1 MWNIG
6 NNFLDLTYKAQATSK
21 KINRWDYIKLKGFCP
36 AKEVINKVKRQ
47 PTDGKK
53 KIANHISDKWLM

>member
-1 MWNIG
+1 MMWNIG

-36 AKEVINKVKRQ
+36 AKEVINKVKR
-47 PTDGKK
+47 
-53 KIANHISDKWLM
+53 